1 LPARPNRPKLASG
14 PKPYCT
20 RNRVFL
26 IAPLATESPRKN
38 PFPYD
43 ALASGRGVYAYAN
56 GNPISGRDPLGLFD
70 WPSLPQGVV
79 NASAGIG
86 DSALALFFLNGQ
98 SIRNALNINGGVN
111 TCSSSY
117 QGGQIAGIVGG
128 FATGAGELE
137 LLNRSLASEAQL
149 AQVLARDG
157 LPILGAGTGTAL
169 GDAARLAA
177 EYGGSAADWVK
188 VTSESYTSASG
199 LQFEIHAFQNAI
211 IDAVVEAKTV
221 ITKW

>member
-1 LPARPNRPKLASG
+1 M
-14 PKPYCT
+14 
-20 RNRVFL
+20 
-26 IAPLATESPRKN
+26 
-38 PFPYD
+38 
-43 ALASGRGVYAYAN
+43 
-56 GNPISGRDPLGLFD
+56 
-70 WPSLPQGVV
+70 
-79 NASAGIG
+79 
-86 DSALALFFLNGQ
+86 FFLNGQ

-111 TCSSSY
+111 ACSGSY
-117 QGGQIAGIVGG
+117 RGGQIAGIIGG

-149 AQVLARDG
+149 AQVLAGEG

-199 LQFEIHAFQNAI
+199 LQFEIHAFQNAV